1 MNGSPPPSGA
11 PRTGA
16 QDRFRRSRG
25 GAGRFASLPHDDEGP
40 PRRCILLA
48 EDSAIIGLELADTLE
63 CEGFQ
68 VAGPFTT
75 CAAAEAWL
83 AAHEPAAAILD
94 NTLKDGP
101 CERLAED
108 LRRRGIPFIVYSG
121 HDRDAGLAPPCFQ
134 GRPGW

>member
-1 MNGSPPPSGA
+1 M
-11 PRTGA
+11 T
-16 QDRFRRSRG
+16 
-25 GAGRFASLPHDDEGP
+25 DEGP

-121 HDRDAGLAPPCFQ
+121 HDRDAEQPAVFQ
-134 GRPGW
+134 GAPWVTKPAPSEVLLGIMRRCMGPPGERRADG